1 MSLAGGRA
9 IRLAIAVSLAIQ
21 GTIAIVGTLSGGY
34 FGAPVPYGDSG
45 GITFDLL
52 GGSFDFV
59 WPIFLLDVTLASIP
73 LYLCIRPLPS
83 GWTGVLV
90 ALILLGAPMLSAAVL
105 ETAWAGDANG
115 VNWTQVLVAGAVA
128 LLGGGILAAVGR
140 ARSDR

>member
-1 MSLAGGRA
+1 MSLAGGRV

-59 WPIFLLDVTLASIP
+59 WPIFLLDVTLEDGTLSVRFDGLKKVP
-73 LYLCIRPLPS
+73 GSSKLGEVLYAPVIFHEGRKV
-83 GWTGVLV
+83 GREQK
-90 ALILLGAPMLSAAVL
+90 LLLEVL
-105 ETAWAGDANG
+105 EPAAEGWVKVRHRDGQQGYIRTAHVW
-115 VNWTQVLVAGAVA
+115 GA
-128 LLGGGILAAVGR
+128 
-140 ARSDR
+140 